1 MPVWSQGPA
10 TLEAKGSAE
19 ATRWRVKDN
28 GEAIA
33 GVTAETQR
41 LRLAAEGSRGYALP
55 DGASLTPTLEA
66 GVRWDGGDGAT
77 GTGLEAGGGLSWTDP
92 TRGLTVEAAG
102 RALVAHNKDVEEWG
116 ASGSMR
122 LNPDADGFGLS
133 FRLLPSWGASES
145 GVARLWDEGAAAR
158 PTDGGGGNEARL
170 ETELGYGLPAFGGAG
185 VTTPYAGFGLAQGG
199 ERDMRAGVRLGLGAG
214 FDLGIEAERKEGR
227 ADTGHGV
234 GLELRIRW

>member
-1 MPVWSQGPA
+1 MWSQGPA

-28 GEAIA
+28 AAAIA

-145 GVARLWDEGAAAR
+145 GVARLWGEGTAAR

-199 ERDMRAGVRLGLGAG
+199 ERDMRAGVRLGLGTG
-214 FDLGIEAERKEGR
+214 FDLGVEAERRENA
-227 ADTGHGV
+227 ADPEHAVRLG
-234 GLELRIRW
+234 LRIRW